1 MKLLG
6 MKKVRD
12 GKFLK
17 NYELT
22 YENKAG
28 KEKIYE
34 LVSLKELSEPSD
46 IGKAVTGVSIAAVQ
60 DGKLLL
66 LREFRMAL
74 NREIY
79 GLCAGHVEENESV
92 EACIRREL
100 FEETGLKLKRILK
113 IFPPSFSTVTISDAK
128 TQIAFVRV
136 EGTITGEYTSA
147 NEQIHAGFYTPQE
160 VLHLIETESFSSR
173 AQMIAYGFAHGL
185 LREM

>member
-1 MKLLG
+1 MKLLN

-12 GKFLK
+12 GKYLK

-28 KEKIYE
+28 KEKVYE
-34 LVSLKELSEPSD
+34 IVSLKELSQPED
-46 IGKAVTGVSIAAVQ
+46 LGKAVTGVSIAAVR

-74 NREIY
+74 NGEIY
-79 GLCAGHVEENESV
+79 GLCAGHVEDGESV
-92 EACIRREL
+92 EECIRREL
-100 FEETGLKLKRILK
+100 YEETGLELKRILK

-128 TQIAFVRV
+128 TQIAFVEV
-136 EGTITGEYTSA
+136 EGTISGEHMSA
-147 NEQIHAGFYTPQE
+147 NEQIQAAFYTPEE
-160 VLHLIETESFSSR
+160 VLHLIETETFSSR

-185 LREM
+185 LQAE